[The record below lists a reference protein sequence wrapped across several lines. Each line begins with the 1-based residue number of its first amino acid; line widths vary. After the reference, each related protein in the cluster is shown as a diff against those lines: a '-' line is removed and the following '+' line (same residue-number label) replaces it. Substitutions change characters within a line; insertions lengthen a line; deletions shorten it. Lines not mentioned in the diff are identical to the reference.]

1 MISNRVTGSYHVFQF
16 WVRESGKSS
25 WATWRWTAAGLA
37 AGQQRENRP
46 GQAGVGCAGEKKKEI
61 KRAAGLRGE
70 LSPSMIGGLE
80 MFYCFL
86 DLIQIQ
92 TNLNSN
98 EI

>member
-1 MISNRVTGSYHVFQF
+1 VQGRK
-16 WVRESGKSS
+16 R
-25 WATWRWTAAGLA
+25 
-37 AGQQRENRP
+37 
-46 GQAGVGCAGEKKKEI
+46 KKEI